1 MIRGLRGAI
10 NGNGKENRG
19 ESVTAFKFRK
29 SSLTLIPISRE
40 VRARYPAYAV
50 IQLTKLHVPPFHSNT
65 NCTSLK
71 LDGNL
76 WPESRMTLPL
86 GGLPPREY
94 PQEVPRSSR
103 ADPYGTI
110 ANFYCRRRT
119 RKRGSRL
126 RCTQGQVMTLGVTVT
141 RRSPC
146 SANTSTYIRTKVERR
161 SSPLKEEKLGG
172 SNIFLFS
179 MKKKYIYI
187 HRDIP
192 SY

>member
-1 MIRGLRGAI
+1 M
-10 NGNGKENRG
+10 
-19 ESVTAFKFRK
+19 
-29 SSLTLIPISRE
+29 
-40 VRARYPAYAV
+40 
-50 IQLTKLHVPPFHSNT
+50 
-65 NCTSLK
+65 
-71 LDGNL
+71 

-86 GGLPPREY
+86 GLPPREY

-103 ADPYGTI
+103 ADLYGTI

-119 RKRGSRL
+119 RRRGSRL

-161 SSPLKEEKLGG
+161 PCGVVSAKGRKARRIK
-172 SNIFLFS
+172 NFS
-179 MKKKYIYI
+179 FSFEKKKEYI

-192 SY
+192 SYWGFAILHRFLALGKFSDLPFARREFRRHRERNVHLP